1 MTDNK
6 KVYEVVLEKNVP
18 MPKSR
23 YWSKWA
29 KITDDMD
36 IGDSIL
42 LPDRK
47 TSDLFCQ
54 HGFRRGLRFTVRQ
67 EEDGL
72 RVWRIK

>member
-36 IGDSIL
+36 IGDSIV

-47 TSDLFCQ
+47 TSDSFCQ